1 MMTPEQIQLV
11 RLSFVTVMDAKA
23 VAGKLFYD
31 RLFAIAPEVR
41 PLFKSD
47 IGDQAEKMM
56 DMLATAIAALKSPQA
71 LTPVLEGLGRRHA
84 GYGVRDEHYEKV
96 RDAML
101 WALERTLGGG
111 FTPQVR
117 DAWTALYGTVAAVMK
132 SAATGRRATA

>member
-23 VAGKLFYD
+23 SAGKLFYD

-84 GYGVRDEHYEKV
+84 GYGVRDEHYDNV
-96 RDAML
+96 REAML
-101 WALERTLGGG
+101 WALERTLGDA

-132 SAATGRRATA
+132 NAASGRRVTA

>member
-11 RLSFVTVMDAKA
+11 RLSFVKVMDAKA
-23 VAGKLFYD
+23 SAGKLFYD

-84 GYGVRDEHYEKV
+84 GYGVRDEHYDNV
-96 RDAML
+96 REAML
-101 WALERTLGGG
+101 WALERTLGDA

-132 SAATGRRATA
+132 NAASGRRVTA

>member
-23 VAGKLFYD
+23 SAGKLFYD

-84 GYGVRDEHYEKV
+84 GYGVRDEHYDNV
-96 RDAML
+96 REAML
-101 WALERTLGGG
+101 WALERTLGDA

-132 SAATGRRATA
+132 NAATGRRVTA